1 MNILNAGASLNSTSM
16 LPAVLAFLQLQAN
29 NASIKADHQTL
40 HFHFHFHLGLAIQE
54 GSKNPL

>member
-1 MNILNAGASLNSTSM
+1 MSILNADASLNSTSM

-54 GSKNPL
+54 ESKNLL

>member
-1 MNILNAGASLNSTSM
+1 M